1 MLMAV
6 RGIGPFPAM
15 PLHGEQGAG
24 KTTFCEFMQK
34 IIDPTIRAEATG
46 PREERDLWV
55 TASSAYLMMYGN
67 LSGIPQ
73 WLSDGLCRIATGG
86 CYVTRKLRSDDE
98 EFIMRARR
106 PVIINSIGE
115 VATRGDLVDR
125 CTFVGLDAI
134 PEEYRKREAEFE
146 AEFESE
152 LPTILGAVYDAI
164 ALGIRTLPKVR
175 LDKLPRMADFA
186 VFARL
191 FAEARNS
198 YDLFCFSED
207 DLRIADP
214 GFVAR
219 IMAFQDAFGW
229 RRLLMPNRFEWN
241 PRGQTLKTWIDGDL
255 RPGATE
261 RWRDPLPDE
270 EFLRL
275 GSTTFRRALNPHSG
289 FHAVTATQLAHW
301 IRQPHFGDGDCSF
314 ISPLESAAT
323 LGVLKTFPIYKAFG
337 PDAGFLEIEHLD
349 TRFSSMSL
357 PRA

>member
-1 MLMAV
+1 MRVLLAIV
-6 RGIGPFPAM
+6 HYF
-15 PLHGEQGAG
+15 
-24 KTTFCEFMQK
+24 
-34 IIDPTIRAEATG
+34 RAEEDSRHSSTDARRRDQRAAALRLAIDSWRGHLGATTQLNIEHK
-46 PREERDLWV
+46 RFERIRGAV
-55 TASSAYLMMYGN
+55 
-67 LSGIPQ
+67 
-73 WLSDGLCRIATGG
+73 DGLDIVVLTNG
-86 CYVTRKLRSDDE
+86 TDHLLDE
-98 EFIMRARR
+98 DHAKARGVR
-106 PVIINSIGE
+106 H
-115 VATRGDLVDR
+115 VAAQVDN
-125 CTFVGLDAI
+125 
-134 PEEYRKREAEFE
+134 
-146 AEFESE
+146 
-152 LPTILGAVYDAI
+152 
-164 ALGIRTLPKVR
+164 
-175 LDKLPRMADFA
+175 PRMLGFA
-186 VFARL
+186 ARRL